1 MRKLVIAALMLTGLA
16 AVPRELSFPTADGG
30 VIRADLYGTGDRGVV
45 LAHGA
50 RFEALYR
57 AFSVNIC
64 LLGVTFLHI
73 LQIPRNPVKDTRL

>member
-1 MRKLVIAALMLTGLA
+1 M
-16 AVPRELSFPTADGG
+16 
-30 VIRADLYGTGDRGVV
+30 V